1 MSVKVM
7 AAVFERYPNGGGEML
22 LALALAD
29 HASDDGTR
37 VFPSIKALA
46 EKTRQSER
54 TVQYQLRRMEE
65 MKWLILVGAGNGGRS
80 MAREYRISI
89 DWIKGAEIAPFQKG
103 ANGNIKGA
111 NGNIKGATTGIKGC
125 NLAQERVQPVAPAN
139 NHQGTIKEPSG
150 EGERTDA
157 QDGFTPPLM
166 TGAICMVMKACGMQ
180 SVNPSHPGLKVLIDK
195 GADIG
200 LFAEVAR
207 DCVAKKKPFS
217 YALAVIKGR
226 MQDAAALADTA
237 LSNPTAMAASE
248 TNYQRSMRLRM
259 AEFVPDIA
267 RKAPGEKRELPQNP
281 TEFFRTIE
289 AETLR
294 IA

>member
-7 AAVFERYPNGGGEML
+7 TAVFERYPNGGGEML

-37 VFPSIKALA
+37 VFPSVKALS

-65 MKWLILVGAGNGGRS
+65 MGWLILVGAGNGGRS
-80 MAREYRISI
+80 MSREYRISL

-103 ANGNIKGA
+103 ANGDIKGA
-111 NGNIKGATTGIKGC
+111 TDDTKGATTGIKGC

-139 NHQGTIKEPSG
+139 NHQGIIKESSG
-150 EGERTDA
+150 EGERADA
-157 QDGFTPPLM
+157 QDGFAPPPM

-180 SVNPSHPGLKVLIDK
+180 GVNPSHPDLQVLIDK

-226 MQDAAALADTA
+226 MRDAAALADTELLKPTVMPA
-237 LSNPTAMAASE
+237 LAE
-248 TNYQRSMRLRM
+248 TNYQRSMRERV
-259 AEFVPDIA
+259 AEIAPEIA
-267 RKAPGEKRELPQNP
+267 RKAPGQIHSRPQ
-281 TEFFRTIE
+281 TAVEFFEIE
-289 AETLR
+289 ARR

>member
-7 AAVFERYPNGGGEML
+7 SAVFDRYPNGGGEML

-37 VFPSIKALA
+37 VFPSVKSLS

-54 TVQYQLRRMEE
+54 TVQYQLRQMEE
-65 MKWLILVGAGNGGRS
+65 MGWLILVGAGNGGRS
-80 MAREYRISI
+80 MSREYRISL

-103 ANGNIKGA
+103 ANGDIKGA
-111 NGNIKGATTGIKGC
+111 TDDIKGATTGIKGC

-139 NHQGTIKEPSG
+139 NHQGIIKESSG
-150 EGERTDA
+150 EGERADA
-157 QDGFTPPLM
+157 PDGFAHPPM

-180 SVNPSHPGLKVLIDK
+180 GVNPSHPDLQVLIDK

-226 MQDAAALADTA
+226 MREAAELADTV
-237 LSNPTAMAASE
+237 LSKPTAMTASNRNPHKFAGAAAAIFDMDE
-248 TNYQRSMRLRM
+248 PTNH
-259 AEFVPDIA
+259 AGVIDV
-267 RKAPGEKRELPQNP
+267 
-281 TEFFRTIE
+281 
-289 AETLR
+289 
-294 IA
+294 